1 MIRLIVDKAIPY
13 LDAVLPRYFDV
24 LFLPAAQI
32 TRNAIRDFGADAL
45 IIRTVTRCNEQL
57 LSGTKVRFIATATAG
72 SDHIDRDY
80 CRAEG
85 ICVADAAGCNAL
97 AVAQWLFAALARRAV
112 RAQRP
117 LTEERIGIVGVGHV
131 GSAVAQQARII
142 GCKTL
147 LCDPPL
153 ERQNSKLSFNSLDTL
168 AQNCTLLTFHVPLTR
183 DGLYPTFHL
192 INRELIQK
200 LSSETAL
207 VNASRG
213 AVACTEELIE
223 ARKSGAVGDLL
234 IDCWEGEP
242 NINTELLA
250 LAHTA
255 TPHIAGYSAES
266 KARSSRCAVAAVA
279 NFFGIDALHT
289 DLLNEIAPPAPEN
302 NYIDA
307 SDFGDYT
314 LEKTLLAT
322 VSITQTEQKLRS
334 ESAYFEQLRTTYP
347 YHREPSAWIVQ
358 HATPRY
364 REQLSALGFRLAKSK
379 T

>member
-32 TRNAIRDFGADAL
+32 THNVIRDFGADAL

-85 ICVADAAGCNAL
+85 ICVADAAGCNAP

-153 ERQNSKLSFNSLDTL
+153 ESKISKLSFNSLDTL

-183 DGLYPTFHL
+183 NGLYSTFHL

-200 LSSETAL
+200 LSSEI
-207 VNASRG
+207 R
-213 AVACTEELIE
+213 
-223 ARKSGAVGDLL
+223 
-234 IDCWEGEP
+234 
-242 NINTELLA
+242 
-250 LAHTA
+250 
-255 TPHIAGYSAES
+255 AG
-266 KARSSRCAVAAVA
+266 
-279 NFFGIDALHT
+279 
-289 DLLNEIAPPAPEN
+289 
-302 NYIDA
+302 
-307 SDFGDYT
+307 
-314 LEKTLLAT
+314 
-322 VSITQTEQKLRS
+322 
-334 ESAYFEQLRTTYP
+334 
-347 YHREPSAWIVQ
+347 
-358 HATPRY
+358 
-364 REQLSALGFRLAKSK
+364 
-379 T
+379 